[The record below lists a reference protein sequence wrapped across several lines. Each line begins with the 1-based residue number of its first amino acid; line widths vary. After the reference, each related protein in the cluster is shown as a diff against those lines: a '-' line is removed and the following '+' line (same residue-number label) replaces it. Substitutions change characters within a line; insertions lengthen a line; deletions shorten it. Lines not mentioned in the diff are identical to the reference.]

1 MYHVS
6 KMTEEGQY
14 MFSCQFDETE
24 DMTQMRTV
32 VNERTGELWIVLRKP
47 AEYFYK
53 TPHHGKSKKFNT
65 KKGYW
70 VMWSDGYQDYVTRL
84 GDR

>member
-32 VNERTGELWIVLRKP
+32 VNERTGELWIVLRKS
-47 AEYFYK
+47 
-53 TPHHGKSKKFNT
+53 G
-65 KKGYW
+65 G
-70 VMWSDGYQDYVTRL
+70 
-84 GDR
+84 